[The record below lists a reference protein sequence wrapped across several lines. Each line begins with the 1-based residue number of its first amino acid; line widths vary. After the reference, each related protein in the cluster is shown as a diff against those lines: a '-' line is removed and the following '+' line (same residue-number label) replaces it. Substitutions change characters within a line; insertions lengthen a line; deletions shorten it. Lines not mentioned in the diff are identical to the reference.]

1 MARGIASGLSAEKL
15 RDLARTGAEVTLNR
29 LRAEIIAIERTFPEL
44 ALPRRRRALRRT
56 VKQATNRTRQ
66 MSAAAR
72 KAVSER
78 MKKYWAERR
87 KAQAKTK

>member
-1 MARGIASGLSAEKL
+1 MAKRRTAFDGEKMREYAREGAREAL
-15 RDLARTGAEVTLNR
+15 RR
-29 LRAEIIAIERTFPEL
+29 LRAEVIAIERTFPEL
-44 ALPRRRRALRRT
+44 ALPQRRRAAKKAVADVARRG
-56 VKQATNRTRQ
+56 RT
-66 MSAAAR
+66 MSIAAR